1 MVTADPLAPMP
12 SDPGDRP
19 GAISGFALILSLP
32 QPGNCQGPKYR
43 GPTSSRAGPS
53 RQVVQGRRSGRG
65 DQPRGRHGAGHRSQQ
80 LARDHDWARVLQ
92 RGLRLL
98 LTLSPSHPLI

>member
-53 RQVVQGRRSGRG
+53 RQVVRGRRSGRG
-65 DQPRGRHGAGHRSQQ
+65 DQPRG
-80 LARDHDWARVLQ
+80 
-92 RGLRLL
+92 
-98 LTLSPSHPLI
+98 LISAEGMGQGTGPNSWPGTTIGPGSFSVAFAHS